1 MANYGM
7 ESETLEFKKTTAE
20 LNSAC
25 VSICAML
32 NKHGVGTLYF
42 GVKQNGE
49 AVGQDVSEASL
60 RDVSRAIHDFISPQ
74 IIPTV
79 EKENVTD
86 NLSLI
91 RVEFNGSEQPY
102 SAYGKYYIRTADEDR
117 LIPPSEL
124 AKMFARSGNADKW
137 EYETSDALISDVDSK
152 RLRLFHED
160 AIKAGRMPNSR
171 YSITGELKKLGL
183 VNDDRLNKAGKMLFS
198 KNNPLSLKM
207 AVFATDDKMTFLDIK
222 VEEGNIFGLLEVA
235 ESYILRNIRWRVE
248 ITGMDRE
255 EIPEIPAAVIRE
267 ALANSFAHAVYGSR
281 TTHEIC
287 IHPNMVTIYNPG
299 SFASFYKPAEYVNK
313 NLPSVIR
320 NELIAKCLYLSKK
333 IEKFGSGIQRM
344 ASLCTDA
351 NVKYKF
357 VEEKGGFK
365 LVLFRNNSVR
375 DIPDVTSD
383 VTLSETE
390 KTVLALLHRNPMQTR
405 AELAE
410 KTSKTV
416 RTIQRTLDSL
426 KEKGFIERTGKKSE
440 PNWILLK

>member
-1 MANYGM
+1 MAYYGM

-74 IIPTV
+74 IIPTE

-137 EYETSDALISDVDSK
+137 EHETSDALISDVDSK
-152 RLRLFHED
+152 RLRLFHDE

-183 VNDDRLNKAGKMLFS
+183 VNGDRLNNAGKMLFS

-207 AVFATDDKMTFLDIK
+207 AVFATDDKVTFLDIK
-222 VEEGNIFGLLEVA
+222 VEEGNIFGLLEIA
-235 ESYILRNIRWRVE
+235 ENYILRNIRWRVE
-248 ITGMDRE
+248 IAGMDRE

-267 ALANSFAHAVYGSR
+267 ALTNSFAHAVYGTR

-299 SFASFYKPAEYVNK
+299 SFASFYKPNEYVKK

-344 ASLCTDA
+344 ASLCVDA

-357 VEEKGGFK
+357 VEDKAGFK
-365 LVLFRNNSVR
+365 LVLFRNTSIS
-375 DIPDVTSD
+375 DIRNVTYD

-390 KTVLALLHRNPMQTR
+390 KTVLELLHRNPMQSR

-410 KTSKTV
+410 KASKTV
-416 RTIQRTLDSL
+416 RTIQRALDSL
-426 KEKGFIERTGKKSE
+426 KEKGFIERTGRKSE
-440 PNWILLK
+440 PSWILLK